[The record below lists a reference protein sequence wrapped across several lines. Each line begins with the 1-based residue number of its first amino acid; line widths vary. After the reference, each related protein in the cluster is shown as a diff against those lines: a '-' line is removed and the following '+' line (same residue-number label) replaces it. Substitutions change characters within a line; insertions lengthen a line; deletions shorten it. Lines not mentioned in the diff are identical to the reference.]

1 MFKSPERFTAATRG
15 WRRCPGHFVSRF
27 AIVGIVSVGGLAT
40 GACAAPTPAQSATG
54 ESGAPGTAVVR
65 RVVDGDTIV
74 VELGGHQEKVRLI
87 GVDTPETKSPTKPVQ
102 CFGAEASAHTA
113 ELLPPGRAVRLER
126 DVEERDHYGRL
137 LAYVYRLDDGLFVNL
152 DLAQGGYADSLP
164 IAPNVAHAGELQAA
178 VDGAHRHDAGLWGTC
193 GGPGHPAP

>member
-1 MFKSPERFTAATRG
+1 MFSSSERFTTSGRG
-15 WRRCPGHFVSRF
+15 SARSAHRFVGW
-27 AIVGIVSVGGLAT
+27 ITVVVVVSVAVSAT
-40 GACAAPTPAQSATG
+40 GACAAPSPTRSATAG
-54 ESGAPGTAVVR
+54 TGAPGAAVVQ

-74 VELGGHQEKVRLI
+74 VDLGGHQEKVRLI

>member
-1 MFKSPERFTAATRG
+1 M
-15 WRRCPGHFVSRF
+15 
-27 AIVGIVSVGGLAT
+27 ILVSVGGLAT
-40 GACAAPTPAQSATG
+40 GACTARTPAQSAPADTG
-54 ESGAPGTAVVR
+54 PPGAAVVQ

-74 VELGGHQEKVRLI
+74 VDFGGHQEKVRLI

-102 CFGAEASAHTA
+102 CFGAEASAHLT
-113 ELLPPGRAVRLER
+113 ELLPSGRAVRLER

-164 IAPNVAHAGELQAA
+164 IAPNVAHAAEFQAA

-193 GGPGHPAP
+193 GGPGHPAS